1 MLLRTR
7 DGKFTPLWMP
17 WDLGGEDCSR
27 KQRQWGQRS
36 SQSWLRVRE
45 FCSSS
50 YLAPT
55 SPVFS
60 MRMRRVAFVWY
71 TTGPKGMCC
80 WSRETS
86 RAWQQPLR
94 RKRGRRS
101 PMLSMNTSSEK
112 RGTRFF
118 GAKMTSSLQTSLG
131 FSVMLWNGTKEMRRI
146 KAPTLDC
153 FCEDH
158 QRWLSSSSSS
168 SGMVLDSSHSS
179 RSDVTEI
186 AWLSEVLF
194 MLVATPWSDKGISS
208 SSARE
213 KNI

>member
-158 QRWLSSSSSS
+158 QRWYVDSCWNVLAHGRCRTGHVVSMVIYVVGKQEEA
-168 SGMVLDSSHSS
+168 SGSPEHPPWVPGVLES
-179 RSDVTEI
+179 RT
-186 AWLSEVLF
+186 AL
-194 MLVATPWSDKGISS
+194 TG
-208 SSARE
+208 
-213 KNI
+213 